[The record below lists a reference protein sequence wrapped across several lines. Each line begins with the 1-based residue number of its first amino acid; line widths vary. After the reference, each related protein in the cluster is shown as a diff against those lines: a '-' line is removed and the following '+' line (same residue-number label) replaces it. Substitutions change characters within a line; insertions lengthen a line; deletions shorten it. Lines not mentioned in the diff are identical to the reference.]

1 MAAAGGGGNDG
12 NGSGGGDDG
21 NGGGGD
27 GVVDGGHRP
36 QSDSELDQEE
46 RTGEL
51 DDVEVAGPEEGD
63 GIDTAGGADPWCK
76 TALTNAEYRTFVNQI
91 CSRPVPSSLP
101 DAPSDAANAE
111 QAQPPPCEDPTAGSQ
126 PGV

>member
-12 NGSGGGDDG
+12 NGGGGGDDG
-21 NGGGGD
+21 NGGGGY

-76 TALTNAEYRTFVNQI
+76 TTLTNAEYRTFVNQI
-91 CSRPVPSSLP
+91 RSRPVPSSLP

-111 QAQPPPCEDPTAGSQ
+111 QARPPPCEDLTAGSQ